1 MLVFLG
7 HKVVTVWREATLQIE
22 ARAQVST
29 WTRDWHLKRELG
41 AEEGLVVVSRLYL

>member
-22 ARAQVST
+22 ARASPRGP
-29 WTRDWHLKRELG
+29 WLPG
-41 AEEGLVVVSRLYL
+41 